1 MLRARRPVSLLTAL
15 LLVAA
20 SVVLCPCAPAPSTTR
35 AHDCCAKEGISALA
49 TCCQEAPAAHPDAT
63 SAHAVPPDAPAT
75 QPVQFALAEAP
86 LAVEQ
91 TAPSPAVFVSPPV
104 LRI

>member
-1 MLRARRPVSLLTAL
+1 MPRARRSTSLLTAL
-15 LLVAA
+15 LLVVA
-20 SVVLCPCAPAPSTTR
+20 SVVLCPCAPAASTTR
-35 AHDCCAKEGISALA
+35 AHDCCAGEGISALA
-49 TCCQEAPAAHPDAT
+49 TCCQDTPAAHPDGT
-63 SAHAVPPDAPAT
+63 SVHAVPPDAPAA
-75 QPVQFALAEAP
+75 QFVHFALAETR